1 MVRMDRRNLKSS
13 LMMLRKV
20 RISQTKTEIVSQ
32 KKVKKKKTLRLLG
45 DSNQQSLVSIS
56 MRIPLLP
63 IVFLGIKSSYFYNDK
78 RLT

>member
-1 MVRMDRRNLKSS
+1 
-13 LMMLRKV
+13 MMLRKVV

-32 KKVKKKKTLRLLG
+32 KKVKKKTLRLLG